1 MQNLA
6 TQEFLFIILFTT
18 IPLFL
23 INVFVFLFNHEKFK
37 TTLIRSGQICLLLIL
52 IFTII
57 ALIFNLFF
65 QHNNVSTPLISI
77 R

>member
-6 TQEFLFIILFTT
+6 TQEFLFIILFLT

-23 INVFVFLFNHEKFK
+23 INVFVFLFNQENFK
-37 TTLIRSGQICLLLIL
+37 TTLIRSGKVCLLLII
-52 IFTII
+52 IFTAI
-57 ALIFNLFF
+57 ALVFNLFL
-65 QHNNVSTPLISI
+65 QHNNVSIPLNSI

>member
-6 TQEFLFIILFTT
+6 IQEFLFIILFLT

-23 INVFVFLFNHEKFK
+23 ISVFVFLFNQENFK
-37 TTLIRSGQICLLLIL
+37 TTLIRSGKVCLLLII
-52 IFTII
+52 IFTAI
-57 ALIFNLFF
+57 ALVFNLFL
-65 QHNNVSTPLISI
+65 QHNNVSIPLNSI